1 MKKSWNQNPA
11 PSFAFSPLLRYI
23 FVNVLQA
30 SRIQEGSI
38 PMHGVVS
45 LLDER
50 HYALVQAVWEELG
63 QKFDVRGMYVTPY
76 PHFSFQVAEAYD
88 DDACAEQ
95 LRSLASR
102 WRPFKIRTAGLG
114 IFTVAN
120 PILYIPVVRSPR
132 LSELHA
138 DIWQSVKQKTP
149 GAVAHYYQPEEWAPH
164 ITLAH
169 GDIDQDKLAE
179 IVRVL
184 SRRNFHWELTINNL
198 ALIYDTG
205 REQGIR
211 CRFNFECGG
220 A

>member
-1 MKKSWNQNPA
+1 M
-11 PSFAFSPLLRYI
+11 Y
-23 FVNVLQA
+23 
-30 SRIQEGSI
+30 
-38 PMHGVVS
+38 GVVS

-50 HYALVQAVWEELG
+50 HYARVQAIWEELG

-88 DDACAEQ
+88 EEACAEY
-95 LRSLASR
+95 LRAVASR
-102 WRPFKIRTAGLG
+102 TRHFKVRTAGLG

-120 PILYIPVVRSPR
+120 PILYIPVVRGPR
-132 LSELHA
+132 LSDLHA
-138 DIWQSVKQKTP
+138 ELWHNVKQRTP
-149 GAVAHYYQPEEWAPH
+149 GAVAHYYSPDEWTPH

-169 GDIDQDKLAE
+169 GDIDQDKLAD

-184 SRRNFHWELTINNL
+184 SRRNFHWEFNVSNL

-205 REQGIR
+205 REQGVR
-211 CRFNFECGG
+211 CRFNFECDG